1 MQALSQDF
9 RYALRQFRK
18 TPVFTFAAILTLTVG
33 IGANTAIFSLFY
45 QALLRSLPVQ
55 NPQKLVELRFSGAAP
70 GHTHS
75 DGGDTPNARA
85 YFSYPIYRDLR
96 DRAPV
101 FNGLIAFST
110 ATVGFTWNNR
120 FELLS
125 SELVSGNYFS
135 VLGVKPALGR
145 VLLPSDETIKDG
157 NPVAVLGYKYWS
169 SHLGGD
175 SSILNKSVS
184 INGSPFT
191 VVGVAAS
198 GFSSA
203 KWGTRPAVFVSMTM
217 KHEVTP
223 DWDDLED
230 RRAQW
235 LNIIGRLAP
244 GESRR
249 QAEAAVNPLWYSI
262 RSGEFKKLSN
272 QSARTGEA
280 FLSKTHLM
288 LLDGAKGFSPLR
300 SDMRTPLLVIMA
312 MVVLVLAMACV
323 NTASLLLVRA
333 AARAREFSMR
343 YALGA
348 SRSRVVRQLL
358 VEGLLLGFMGAVLGL
373 VLAPELLK
381 VLTIWIASASSETPF
396 STSLDS
402 SVLAFTLSATVLITV
417 FFSLAPIAQLWKPD
431 LMETLRRHGSSGGG
445 RSLMFR
451 RTCVV
456 MQIGSS
462 LLLLIG
468 AGLFVRTI
476 RNLRLVNTGIQTDH
490 LTTFSINPEFA
501 GYDAAQSTAVRQ
513 RVLDSLAALPG
524 IRSVAATS
532 DAELANDNISGDISI
547 AGYHEKEGEDM
558 DVELPSVTP
567 GYFSTL
573 GIPLIAGREFTRGDA
588 AASQKVAIVNESL
601 ASHFFGSARNALGHY
616 LGRHSKPDIAIIG
629 VVKDSRH
636 NSPRDP
642 AIRTMYIPALQIA
655 SGAGAPSG
663 FTFYV
668 RTLQPPEATISLL
681 RRALHDVDSKLVVDS
696 LRTMNSQVDETL
708 TTERVIAML
717 ASSFGIV
724 AMFLTAIGLYGVLAY
739 VTAQRTREIGI
750 RMAVGAKP
758 MTVARLIL
766 REVLVLTV
774 VSLIFAVPT
783 SILLSRLL
791 RSQLFNVSNTDALTY
806 FGGISIVTTVAL
818 LAAALPVRRAATL
831 DPMQALR
838 IE

>member
-55 NPQKLVELRFSGAAP
+55 NPQELVELRFSGAAP

-120 FELLS
+120 SELLS

-157 NPVAVLGYKYWS
+157 NPVAVLSYKYWS
-169 SHLGGD
+169 SHLGSD

-223 DWDDLED
+223 NWDDLED

-235 LNIIGRLAP
+235 LNIIGRLTP

-249 QAEAAVNPLWYSI
+249 HAEAAVNPIWYSI
-262 RSGEFKKLSN
+262 RSEEFKKLPN
-272 QSARTGEA
+272 QSARTRES
-280 FLSKTHLM
+280 FLGKTHLM

-300 SDMRTPLLVIMA
+300 SDMRTPMLVIMA

-348 SRSRVVRQLL
+348 SRGRVAPPVARG
-358 VEGLLLGFMGAVLGL
+358 GLAARL
-373 VLAPELLK
+373 
-381 VLTIWIASASSETPF
+381 
-396 STSLDS
+396 
-402 SVLAFTLSATVLITV
+402 
-417 FFSLAPIAQLWKPD
+417 
-431 LMETLRRHGSSGGG
+431 HG
-445 RSLMFR
+445 RS
-451 RTCVV
+451 TWPC
-456 MQIGSS
+456 
-462 LLLLIG
+462 
-468 AGLFVRTI
+468 
-476 RNLRLVNTGIQTDH
+476 
-490 LTTFSINPEFA
+490 
-501 GYDAAQSTAVRQ
+501 
-513 RVLDSLAALPG
+513 
-524 IRSVAATS
+524 
-532 DAELANDNISGDISI
+532 
-547 AGYHEKEGEDM
+547 
-558 DVELPSVTP
+558 
-567 GYFSTL
+567 
-573 GIPLIAGREFTRGDA
+573 
-588 AASQKVAIVNESL
+588 
-601 ASHFFGSARNALGHY
+601 
-616 LGRHSKPDIAIIG
+616 
-629 VVKDSRH
+629 
-636 NSPRDP
+636 
-642 AIRTMYIPALQIA
+642 
-655 SGAGAPSG
+655 SGAG
-663 FTFYV
+663 T
-668 RTLQPPEATISLL
+668 PEGAYNLD
-681 RRALHDVDSKLVVDS
+681 RRCKF
-696 LRTMNSQVDETL
+696 RN
-708 TTERVIAML
+708 
-717 ASSFGIV
+717 
-724 AMFLTAIGLYGVLAY
+724 AIQY
-739 VTAQRTREIGI
+739 
-750 RMAVGAKP
+750 
-758 MTVARLIL
+758 VARFLSARL
-766 REVLVLTV
+766 YP
-774 VSLIFAVPT
+774 VS
-783 SILLSRLL
+783 
-791 RSQLFNVSNTDALTY
+791 D
-806 FGGISIVTTVAL
+806 
-818 LAAALPVRRAATL
+818 RAN
-831 DPMQALR
+831 
-838 IE
+838 